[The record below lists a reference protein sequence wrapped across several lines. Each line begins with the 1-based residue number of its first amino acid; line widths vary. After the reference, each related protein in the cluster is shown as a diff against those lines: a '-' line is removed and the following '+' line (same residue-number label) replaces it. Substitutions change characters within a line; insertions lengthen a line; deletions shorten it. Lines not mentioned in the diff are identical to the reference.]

1 MQKSLNTGE
10 VPSDWRSANVMPI
23 FKKGSRSVPGNY
35 RPVSL
40 TSVCCKVM
48 EQVLKDS
55 IVEHLNRNG
64 LIRKSQHGFIRGR
77 SCTTNL
83 ISFMDKI
90 MEALDKGEPVD
101 IIFLD
106 FAFDKVPVARLMEK
120 VWAHG
125 IRGNMLRWIKNW
137 LTDWQQR
144 VVLNGTFSEW
154 MAVLSGVP
162 WPWPLHYLHQRPGRR
177 DHRRCH
183 GQQVC

>member
-1 MQKSLNTGE
+1 MT
-10 VPSDWRSANVMPI
+10 PI

-55 IVEHLNRNG
+55 IVEHLNRNR
-64 LIRKSQHGFIRGR
+64 LIRKSQHGFMRGR
-77 SCTTNL
+77 SCTSNL

-90 MEALDKGEPVD
+90 TEALDKGEPLNV
-101 IIFLD
+101 IFLD
-106 FAFDKVPVARLMEK
+106 FAKALDKVPLARLMEK

-137 LTDWQQR
+137 LTDRQQQ
-144 VVLNGTFSEW
+144 VVLN
-154 MAVLSGVP
+154 A
-162 WPWPLHYLHQRPGRR
+162 RPNIN
-177 DHRRCH
+177 
-183 GQQVC
+183 

>member
-10 VPSDWRSANVMPI
+10 VPRDWRSANVMPI
-23 FKKGSRSVPGNY
+23 FKKGSTSVPGNY

-64 LIRKSQHGFIRGR
+64 LIRKSQHGFMRGR

-90 MEALDKGEPVD
+90 TEALDKGEPVD
-101 IIFLD
+101 VIFL
-106 FAFDKVPVARLMEK
+106 ASPRP
-120 VWAHG
+120 
-125 IRGNMLRWIKNW
+125 
-137 LTDWQQR
+137 LTR
-144 VVLNGTFSEW
+144 SP
-154 MAVLSGVP
+154 S
-162 WPWPLHYLHQRPGRR
+162 PG
-177 DHRRCH
+177 
-183 GQQVC
+183 